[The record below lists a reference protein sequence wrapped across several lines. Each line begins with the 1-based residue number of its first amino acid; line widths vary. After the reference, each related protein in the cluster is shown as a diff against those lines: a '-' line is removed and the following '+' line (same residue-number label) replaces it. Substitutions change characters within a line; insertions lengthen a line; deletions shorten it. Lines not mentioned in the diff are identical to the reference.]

1 MVQIDKIETVTPE
14 STKAGD
20 ILLCFAP
27 EAVGKD
33 EGLASGYS
41 HAAICY
47 APNKV
52 IESSGAGVKETNI
65 ENLLR
70 EYSHIAVLRN
80 DELWSESRI
89 NALCEFL
96 SKKIGKPFNNLGLG
110 KYQKRKKEN
119 QDNAMEQVIGFFEG
133 KISPSSPD
141 RDVYFC
147 SELVTSAFIHVGI
160 IEDSAAVLFR
170 PETFS
175 PEDIGSDKAFG
186 FFVGYIFPCERY
198 ELPKN
203 DMFKD
208 SI

>member
-1 MVQIDKIETVTPE
+1 MNTITPE

-20 ILLCFAP
+20 ILLCYAP
-27 EAVGKD
+27 ESHGKA
-33 EGLASGYS
+33 EGVLSGYS

-65 ENLLR
+65 ENLLM
-70 EYSHIAVLRN
+70 EYSHIAVFRN
-80 DELWSESRI
+80 DELWSNRRI
-89 NALCEFL
+89 EALNEFL
-96 SKKIGKPFNNLGLG
+96 RSNIGKPFNHIGLG

-119 QDNAMEQVIGFFEG
+119 QDNEMERVIGFFEG
-133 KISPSSPD
+133 KIPPSSPD

-147 SELVTSAFIHVGI
+147 SELVTAAFIHVGI
-160 IEDSAAVLFR
+160 IAESASVFFS

-175 PEDIGSDKAFG
+175 PEDIGNDKAFG
-186 FFVGYIFPCERY
+186 FFIGYVFRSEDY
-198 ELPKN
+198 ALPVN
-203 DMFKD
+203 DTFKD